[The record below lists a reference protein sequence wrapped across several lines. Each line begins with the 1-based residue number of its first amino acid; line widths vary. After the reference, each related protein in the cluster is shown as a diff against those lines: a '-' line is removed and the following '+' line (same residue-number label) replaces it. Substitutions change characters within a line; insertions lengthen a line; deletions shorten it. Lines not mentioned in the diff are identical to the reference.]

1 MRDEKANYIGFI
13 LFFLS
18 IVLIVVVGSVTLYSV
33 RNNEI
38 NKKKIVNDEVVV
50 TDKLKKDK
58 NKDFIYYSDREEI
71 NKDLNIYYTYPII
84 NIDSSTAN
92 NLNNILKNNALEAKN
107 NITKNEEG
115 NIIEAKTY
123 EYTNY
128 IYQEYLSI
136 LVNKSLY
143 KDEKTTLQEINSYT
157 INLITGEEVTYEE
170 LLKEFGFTY
179 TEVIDLIK
187 ENLEANQ
194 TYDGEVANIKIDE
207 TINLLKDN
215 NTYNIYINE
224 NGKLT
229 VKYIVKTNNIDY
241 NDIIILK

>member
-1 MRDEKANYIGFI
+1 MKDEKANYIGFI

-18 IVLIVVVGSVTLYSV
+18 IILIVIVGSVTLYSV

-38 NKKKIVNDEVVV
+38 NKKKVINDEVVV

-58 NKDFIYYSDREEI
+58 SKDFLYYSDREEI
-71 NKDLNIYYTYPII
+71 NKDFNIYYTYPII
-84 NIDSSTAN
+84 NIDSHDAN
-92 NLNNILKNNALEAKN
+92 NLNNILKNNVDEAKN
-107 NITKNEEG
+107 NIIKNEEG
-115 NIIEAKTY
+115 TIIEANAF

-128 IYQEYLSI
+128 TYQEYLSI
-136 LVNKSLY
+136 LVDKNLY
-143 KDEKTTLQEINSYT
+143 KDEKTTLQKINSYT

-170 LLKEFGFTY
+170 LLKKFDLTY
-179 TEVIDLIK
+179 TKVIDLIK

-194 TYDGEVANIKIDE
+194 TYDGEVPNIKIDE

-224 NGKLT
+224 NGKLI
-229 VKYIVKTNNIDY
+229 VKYIVKTNDIDY

>member
-38 NKKKIVNDEVVV
+38 NKKKVVNDEVVV

-58 NKDFIYYSDREEI
+58 NKDFLYYTDREEI

-84 NIDSSTAN
+84 NIDSSAAN

-115 NIIEAKTY
+115 VIIEAETY

-136 LVNKSLY
+136 LVNKNLY
-143 KDEKTTLQEINSYT
+143 KDEKTILQEINSYT
-157 INLITGEEVTYEE
+157 INLITGEEVTYEK
-170 LLKEFGFTY
+170 LLKKYDLTY
-179 TEVIDLIK
+179 TKVIDLIK

-194 TYDGEVANIKIDE
+194 TYDGEVPNIKIDE

-224 NGKLT
+224 SGKLT

>member
-84 NIDSSTAN
+84 NIDSSVAS
-92 NLNNILKNNALEAKN
+92 NLNNNLKSNAIEAKN
-107 NITKNEEG
+107 NIIKNEEG
-115 NIIEAKTY
+115 NIIEANTL

-136 LVNKSLY
+136 LVNKNLY